1 MRRPQ
6 ISKVVVHTSVG
17 KSGEQLQKAM
27 TILEQITGQQPCQ
40 RIAKKTIRE
49 WGIRRREP
57 IACMVTLRGGKAE
70 EFLTQ
75 AFEAVGNR
83 ILKSRFDAN
92 GNFAFGIRE
101 HIEIRGMRYDPSLGI
116 IGMDVC
122 VTLEKPG
129 YHVKRRRIRKS
140 QIGKEQK
147 LTRDEAINYLKETY
161 GITIDET

>member
-1 MRRPQ
+1 
-6 ISKVVVHTSVG
+6 
-17 KSGEQLQKAM
+17 
-27 TILEQITGQQPCQ
+27 
-40 RIAKKTIRE
+40 
-49 WGIRRREP
+49 
-57 IACMVTLRGGKAE
+57 MVTLRGGKAQ

-122 VTLEKPG
+122 VTMEKPG